1 MTILQIAIIVNIFTL
16 SHQYFS
22 EKKENENQIFEI
34 DIDSLKHSKELPQ
47 INLLQIQIGSKAHHK
62 NLSALLIFD
71 SRSFYVASTNQ
82 IDRVDLIE
90 TEISSTNS
98 ANQFVYLKNGKY
110 FAQNFIVSD
119 QTAQIG
125 PYLAIEDCNEIA
137 SAKSRSNLFT
147 NSTGNFSNNQ
157 IIHLFHYNNIIFAC
171 GTSLCGLCI
180 GVSPLLDRSRIYGPL
195 IHQQNISLNIAD
207 ATFYLLS
214 KHKLIQLPMT
224 SCSVYSTC
232 SECFKSKSIRSSSD
246 WCHWHENHCYLKSE
260 LPIQIAKE
268 QPKCSPIVL
277 DFEPKSGPVEGGT
290 QIKFYGKNFGDSHQ
304 MIENHNSFLNITV
317 GIFRC
322 SVLEKKNDFV
332 RCQIES
338 DKQSVLDYMHSNPDG
353 ATISFYARDLLNISK
368 RKFQI
373 DGVIELPDKF
383 QFVITK
389 ILGIHPTIGPFFGG
403 TKMMIIGDHLNVG
416 SKQEVKMR
424 DNICEIVRLNFST

>member
-1 MTILQIAIIVNIFTL
+1 MNSIKPYLFSGRIFSMTILQIAIIVNIFTL

-180 GVSPLLDRSRIYGPL
+180 GVSPLLDRSRIYGVG
-195 IHQQNISLNIAD
+195 D
-207 ATFYLLS
+207 
-214 KHKLIQLPMT
+214 
-224 SCSVYSTC
+224 
-232 SECFKSKSIRSSSD
+232 SSSD
-246 WCHWHENHCYLKSE
+246 SFDSYLNPINFLTSSESSLVFFGNHRQQSQIIYTAFSNDGRKKYLQVPFVTSRIFQSYINDEHK
-260 LPIQIAKE
+260 
-268 QPKCSPIVL
+268 PIV
-277 DFEPKSGPVEGGT
+277 G
-290 QIKFYGKNFGDSHQ
+290 
-304 MIENHNSFLNITV
+304 
-317 GIFRC
+317 
-322 SVLEKKNDFV
+322 
-332 RCQIES
+332 
-338 DKQSVLDYMHSNPDG
+338 
-353 ATISFYARDLLNISK
+353 
-368 RKFQI
+368 
-373 DGVIELPDKF
+373 
-383 QFVITK
+383 TK
-389 ILGIHPTIGPFFGG
+389 II
-403 TKMMIIGDHLNVG
+403 
-416 SKQEVKMR
+416 
-424 DNICEIVRLNFST
+424 